1 MNPETAVTTLLGA
14 VIAHLFSV
22 IAHLFNQSEAR
33 TFQIR
38 RITLSLLLL
47 RVIRP
52 SNNNLKM
59 VTAIVWFLQR
69 FCHPGTFTATATSNS
84 CDNAPK
90 YGIEAVTWCAG
101 KVKSNSQ
108 CHSLCWA

>member
-1 MNPETAVTTLLGA
+1 LILYTVFPIEKCAIIFKLHTFWGSNCTLLGA

-47 RVIRP
+47 CTIRP

-59 VTAIVWFLQR
+59 ATVITAVACC
-69 FCHPGTFTATATSNS
+69 CHCKGTWMAET
-84 CDNAPK
+84 
-90 YGIEAVTWCAG
+90 
-101 KVKSNSQ
+101 
-108 CHSLCWA
+108 L